1 MNSIKQT
8 TEEKNTKRVILLG
21 STVIVIIVSFIT
33 AYLLID
39 TKISGF
45 KSHMKTFKTTL
56 LEREKATIKAVVDNF
71 INDIEYEE
79 SLKIREIE
87 KRVKNQTMIVYE
99 LIKIIMENNNN
110 LSKEKTIEI
119 IKNSV
124 KKISKNKNLDFFIFR
139 NDGTLLFANKST
151 IPEGTNIWD
160 LRDINKELFVKNI
173 IQKNGFIE
181 YLWFAP
187 VINRISK
194 NITYSKNIDD
204 LGITIGNGEFLVT
217 EHSLNEH
224 IIEKINQEKF
234 NKNDFVFIYEI
245 MSLSSSKNYSKLIL
259 EKNIHTSDKEL
270 TAVETILQTSDY
282 VGNIFYEY
290 DNKLT
295 YSAFLSDERTFI
307 SSGVYLNT
315 IEEIIKRETQKSHK
329 NLNKKIT
336 SLILSILSISTVFFI
351 FSYFIAEKIGKMFR
365 DYRLRIA
372 NSQQLLIQ
380 KSKMASMGEMIANI
394 AHQWRQPLAQLS
406 GIFLD
411 VETAHA
417 HKELNEKYLSTRVNQ
432 ANDLLEYMSKTIDD
446 FKEFYNPNIQGQE
459 FNLLDSIKNA
469 MKIINSSL
477 KFYNIDVHLDVD
489 KSLHV
494 KGLLNEFSQV
504 ILNLLS
510 NVKDVSIQ
518 REIINPKIN
527 IFTKIKNNK
536 VYLHVEDNCGGIDE
550 KIHEKIF
557 EPYFTT
563 KYTYGTG
570 IGLYMCKIIIESK
583 MGGKIFVEK
592 VEKNKCRFT
601 ILLPN

>member
-1 MNSIKQT
+1 
-8 TEEKNTKRVILLG
+8 
-21 STVIVIIVSFIT
+21 
-33 AYLLID
+33 
-39 TKISGF
+39 
-45 KSHMKTFKTTL
+45 
-56 LEREKATIKAVVDNF
+56 
-71 INDIEYEE
+71 
-79 SLKIREIE
+79 
-87 KRVKNQTMIVYE
+87 
-99 LIKIIMENNNN
+99 MENNNN

-295 YSAFLSDERTFI
+295 YSAFLSDE
-307 SSGVYLNT
+307 
-315 IEEIIKRETQKSHK
+315 E
-329 NLNKKIT
+329 
-336 SLILSILSISTVFFI
+336 
-351 FSYFIAEKIGKMFR
+351 
-365 DYRLRIA
+365 
-372 NSQQLLIQ
+372 
-380 KSKMASMGEMIANI
+380 
-394 AHQWRQPLAQLS
+394 
-406 GIFLD
+406 
-411 VETAHA
+411 
-417 HKELNEKYLSTRVNQ
+417 
-432 ANDLLEYMSKTIDD
+432 
-446 FKEFYNPNIQGQE
+446 
-459 FNLLDSIKNA
+459 
-469 MKIINSSL
+469 
-477 KFYNIDVHLDVD
+477 HL
-489 KSLHV
+489 
-494 KGLLNEFSQV
+494 
-504 ILNLLS
+504 
-510 NVKDVSIQ
+510 
-518 REIINPKIN
+518 
-527 IFTKIKNNK
+527 
-536 VYLHVEDNCGGIDE
+536 
-550 KIHEKIF
+550 
-557 EPYFTT
+557 
-563 KYTYGTG
+563 
-570 IGLYMCKIIIESK
+570 
-583 MGGKIFVEK
+583 
-592 VEKNKCRFT
+592 
-601 ILLPN
+601 